1 MRKTVKVIVSGDG
14 GVGKTSFLNR
24 LVNDIFD
31 ESSELTK
38 GVDFYSKIFYIN
50 GIEYNFVMWD
60 FAGQAQFKK
69 ILDEFVDGSF
79 AAFILFDLTR
89 LNTLENVAEWM
100 IKLKQIG
107 NIPILLVGTK
117 MDLLD
122 QLENNYLETLVSELK
137 KFNDNVIDFVKI
149 SSKTGY
155 NVKEAFNILIEKISN

>member
-1 MRKTVKVIVSGDG
+1 
-14 GVGKTSFLNR
+14 
-24 LVNDIFD
+24 
-31 ESSELTK
+31 
-38 GVDFYSKIFYIN
+38 
-50 GIEYNFVMWD
+50 

-117 MDLLD
+117 IDLLD

-137 KFNDNVIDFVKI
+137 KLNDNVIDFVKI